1 MTRAAGGEGDTAADW
16 RVACS
21 TSSRAVTA
29 TRQPAMGRTAYAPG
43 ALGAVP
49 RRAQAAVVDALGP
62 PAQSLRV
69 REVDVGEPGTG
80 QVLVRVEFAGVNF
93 PDVLMVRRGR
103 AQGEVVRLAS
113 PRSPLTP

>member
-1 MTRAAGGEGDTAADW
+1 
-16 RVACS
+16 
-21 TSSRAVTA
+21 
-29 TRQPAMGRTAYAPG
+29 MGRTAG
-43 ALGAVP
+43 AHGDGGVVP

-103 AQGEVVRLAS
+103 AQGKAGRLAWPPS
-113 PRSPLTP
+113 PRSLARH